1 MTTDNV
7 IKGKKIYVKHRKSKR
22 EKKNPD
28 TIGAKMKATQTLQE
42 TAEVGGQ
49 NVCSQTDQP

>member
-7 IKGKKIYVKHRKSKR
+7 IKGRKKYTLNTEKAKEKKI
-22 EKKNPD
+22 P
-28 TIGAKMKATQTLQE
+28 TLGAKMKATQTLRE

>member
-22 EKKNPD
+22 EEKIP
-28 TIGAKMKATQTLQE
+28 TLGAKMKATQTLRE